1 MTNRQ
6 FQIETE
12 RRLWYVDPETYR
24 DKKLTSDEIFSLLN
38 DALDKFW
45 KTRYSGINFKAK
57 AFEQDQKRIDDLRTL
72 IKTKTYTNA
81 EINSNVNNKN
91 EFNVDL
97 PSDYVILLGDIVGIL
112 PKDDINIPCWDK
124 DNNGKYITKY
134 NDTIESSIETID
146 RQLNNPLSEHRLKH
160 SNARPL
166 RLIQNNSILLY
177 TDDYYKV
184 SEYRITYLSKP
195 SKLSLDEPTT
205 EYTDLPEHTHLEIVK
220 LAVQIYLSKKG
231 TENYNS
237 YSNEI
242 KEME

>member
-12 RRLWYVDPETYR
+12 RRLWQVDPETYR

-72 IKTKTYTNA
+72 IKTKVYTEG
-81 EINSNVNNKN
+81 EITNTENVFSVN
-91 EFNVDL
+91 L
-97 PSDYVILLGDIVGIL
+97 PEDYVILLGDTAGIS
-112 PKDDINIPCWDK
+112 PNDGFDFPCWEKDD
-124 DNNGKYITKY
+124 NGYITKY
-134 NDTIESSIETID
+134 NDTIESTIETID
-146 RQLNNPLSEHRLKH
+146 KQLHNPLSEHKLKYA
-160 SNARPL
+160 NARPL
-166 RLIQNNSILLY
+166 KLIQNNNILLF
-177 TDDYYKV
+177 TDGYYKV
-184 SEYRITYLSKP
+184 VNYKIVYLSKP
-195 SKLSLDEPTT
+195 SKLSLDNPTE
-205 EYTDLPEHTHLEIVK
+205 EYTDLPEHTHLEIIK
-220 LAVQIYLSKKG
+220 LAVQLYLSKKG
-231 TENYNS
+231 TQNYNS